1 MSENHIPQHPHPLH
15 LKKSIGL
22 IALTVY
28 GIGNMLGAGIYGTVG
43 KATTIMGN
51 AVWACFALSLVAAA
65 LTGLCYASLGS
76 RYPKAAGAAF
86 IAKRAFGFP
95 MLAYVIGLAVV
106 ASGLTSMAGA
116 SRAFA
121 RFTIEFLHNFLNI
134 TPSPAWTV
142 AAILSLILG
151 LAWINLR
158 GLRESAWLNALC
170 TAIET
175 SGLLFIIFIGVKYWG
190 SVNYLD
196 ATTPANPTGSLSIT
210 LMLSGAVLTFYS
222 FVGFEDLLNISE
234 EVKNP
239 RRTFP
244 IALLT
249 ALAITTLIYAGVS
262 ITAVSVIPVAQW
274 AGPAS
279 PTLRAV
285 VEKAAPWFNSNI
297 FSFIMLTS
305 VVNTALLNF
314 IMGSRLLY
322 GMSKQGLIP
331 TFLGKL
337 HPTRRT
343 PHVAIYFLVVIVLL
357 LTCLGDIDVLGK
369 ATALLLLTAFT
380 VVNISLLIL
389 QSRPGEPKGGFEIPR
404 FIPVL
409 GSLACLTLMT
419 GEFLNAMR
427 SSQPRPFLPLAIA
440 GLIVIAIAIMYL
452 ILRPKALPDEPL
464 EID

>member
-1 MSENHIPQHPHPLH
+1 MTNSTNSSPPPPQPLH

-22 IALTVY
+22 VALTVY
-28 GIGNMLGAGIYGTVG
+28 GVGNMLGAGIYATVG
-43 KATTIMGN
+43 NAAGIMGN

-86 IAKRAFGFP
+86 ITRRAFTFP

-116 SRAFA
+116 ARAFA
-121 RFTIEFLHNFLNI
+121 RFALELFGLQAH
-134 TPSPAWTV
+134 PAFT
-142 AAILSLILG
+142 AGAILILILG
-151 LAWINLR
+151 LAWINFR

-170 TAIET
+170 TLIET
-175 SGLLFIIFIGVKYWG
+175 SGLLLIIFVGVKYWG

-196 ATTPANPTGSLSIT
+196 ATTPSNPTGSLSIT

-249 ALAITTLIYAGVS
+249 ALALTALIYAGVS
-262 ITAVSVIPVAQW
+262 ITAVSVIPVEEW
-274 AGPAS
+274 ARKATPEQPAAS
-279 PTLRAV
+279 LRTV
-285 VEKAAPWFNSNI
+285 VAKAAPWFNVSI
-297 FSFIMLTS
+297 FSFIMLVS

-322 GMSKQGLIP
+322 GMSKQGLLP

-337 HPTRRT
+337 HPTRHT
-343 PHVAIYFLVVIVLL
+343 PHLAILLLIVIVLI
-357 LTCLGDIDVLGK
+357 LTSLGDTANLGK

-380 VVNISLLIL
+380 VVNISLFIL

-404 FIPVL
+404 IIPIL
-409 GSLACLTLMT
+409 GAIACLTLLA
-419 GEFLNAMR
+419 GEAFNAY
-427 SSQPRPFLPLAIA
+427 SNGNYLPSALAA
-440 GLIVIAIAIMYL
+440 AIVIGIAVMYL
-452 ILRPKALPDEPL
+452 ILRPKAVAEEPL
-464 EID
+464 TDE

>member
-1 MSENHIPQHPHPLH
+1 MLTQPPQPVH
-15 LKKSIGL
+15 LKKSIGVV
-22 IALTVY
+22 ALTVY
-28 GIGNMLGAGIYGTVG
+28 GIGNMLGAGIYATVG
-43 KATTIMGN
+43 NAAGLMGN
-51 AVWACFALSLVAAA
+51 AVWVCFALSLVAAA

-86 IAKRAFGFP
+86 ITRRAFGFP

-116 SRAFA
+116 SRAFS
-121 RFTIEFLHNFLNI
+121 RFALELFGLQAH
-134 TPSPAWTV
+134 PALT
-142 AAILSLILG
+142 AAAVLTLILG
-151 LAWINLR
+151 LAWINYR

-170 TAIET
+170 TIIET
-175 SGLLFIIFIGVKYWG
+175 SGLLIVIFVGIRYWG

-196 ATTPANPTGSLSIT
+196 TTTPANPTGSLSLT

-262 ITAVSVIPVAQW
+262 ITAVSVIPVEEW
-274 AGPAS
+274 ARKATLEKPAAS
-279 PTLRAV
+279 LRSV
-285 VEKAAPWFNSNI
+285 VEVAAPWFKLSI
-297 FSFIMLTS
+297 FSFIMLVS

-322 GMSKQGLIP
+322 GMSRQGLVP
-331 TFLGKL
+331 AFLGKL
-337 HPTRRT
+337 HPTRQT
-343 PHVAIYFLVVIVLL
+343 PHVAILLLVVIVLI
-357 LTCLGDIDVLGK
+357 LTSLGDTAHLGK

-380 VVNISLLIL
+380 VVNISLFIL
-389 QSRPGEPKGGFEIPR
+389 QSRPSEPKGGFEIPR
-404 FIPVL
+404 IIPIL
-409 GSLACLTLMT
+409 GAIACLTLLG
-419 GEFLNAMR
+419 GETHQAYTKGTYT
-427 SSQPRPFLPLAIA
+427 P
-440 GLIVIAIAIMYL
+440 IAIAAAMVAIITIMYL
-452 ILRPKALPDEPL
+452 VLRPKAVAEEPL
-464 EID
+464 ADK